1 MKKKIINS
9 IIGLSIAGAFVTCL
23 ASCDNNQQGN
33 TTNIPNTNSTPSTNT
48 DPTVS
53 TTTGEGKQEETKYTI
68 EFDSNRGSSVASA
81 EVAEN
86 SLVNKPADP
95 VRDDLEFEGWYLGD
109 SLYDFNTPVTS
120 DITLKAKWK
129 GANVNLGGIGF
140 NSESVHEEMFGFKDS
155 YLEGD
160 SSVFN
165 KNLAIYLYGASV
177 ANDGSSSVA
186 DFFKNS
192 GFDNATTYP
201 TTEQSFDDIS
211 YTIATKKAKDVTYI
225 VASVRGMGYTT
236 EWASNFDIG
245 TEGNH
250 QGFSVAAGH
259 VVEDLNKVLNSTEGN
274 IKLALTGYSRG
285 GAVANLVAD
294 TLISLEN
301 KKIENKDI
309 YAYTYEA
316 PKGILKGDRDIAYN
330 NVFNIINEA
339 DLVTAVAPEQY
350 GFFRCGKDINIYKAD
365 VDSILAAYDEK
376 LVLPEF
382 AKVGGVFESDE
393 TIKNLLLNYLISHD
407 NSDAPEKMLA
417 TREQYTNN
425 YSPTLQFVFSKIVFG
440 LKAETKDALI
450 ADLTADK
457 DSVATKVLGL
467 ITDAN
472 KLYNYLKPFLDEDEI
487 EYNDDEFK
495 AACNKTVDFLT
506 GPASALVLSLVA
518 QEGRNDLLRSVSMHF
533 PVVNYVLLK
542 NYNPS
547 K

>member
-33 TTNIPNTNSTPSTNT
+33 TTNIPNTASTPNTNT
-48 DPTVS
+48 EPTVS

-393 TIKNLLLNYLISHD
+393 TIKNFLINYLISYD

>member
-9 IIGLSIAGAFVTCL
+9 IIGLSIAGAFVACL
-23 ASCDNNQQGN
+23 ASCDNNQQGS
-33 TTNIPNTNSTPSTNT
+33 TTNIPNTDSTPSTNT
-48 DPTVS
+48 EPTAS
-53 TTTGEGKQEETKYTI
+53 TTTGDGKQEETKYTI
-68 EFDSNRGSSVASA
+68 EFDSNKGSSVASA
-81 EVAEN
+81 EVTKN

-186 DFFKNS
+186 DFFTNS

-250 QGFSVAAGH
+250 QGFSVAAAH
-259 VVEDLNKVLNSTEGN
+259 VIEDINKVLNSTEGN

-301 KKIENKDI
+301 KKIDNKDI

-316 PKGILKGDRDIAYN
+316 PKGILNGDRDIAYK

-339 DLVTAVAPEQY
+339 DLITAVAPEQY
-350 GFFRCGKDINIYKAD
+350 GFYRCGTDINIYKAD
-365 VDSILAAYDEK
+365 VDTMLATYDEK
-376 LVLPEF
+376 LVLPAF
-382 AKVGGVFESDE
+382 TKVDVFESDE
-393 TIKNLLLNYLISHD
+393 TIKNFLINYLINYD
-407 NSDAPEKMLA
+407 NSDEPEKMLA
-417 TREQYTNN
+417 TREQYVNN
-425 YSPTLQFVFSKIVFG
+425 YSQTLQFVFSKIVFG
-440 LKAETKDALI
+440 LKSETKDALM
-450 ADLTADK
+450 ADLMKKKGESITQI
-457 DSVATKVLGL
+457 LGL
-467 ITDAN
+467 ITN
-472 KLYNYLKPFLDEDEI
+472 GETLYNYLKPFMDEDGI
-487 EYNDDEFK
+487 EYDDEKFK
-495 AACNKTVDFLT
+495 TACNKAVDFIM
-506 GPASALVLSLVA
+506 GPGVILLSIA
-518 QEGRNDLLRSVSMHF
+518 QEERKNDLLRSVSMHF

-542 NYNPS
+542 NYTPS